1 MSIFRNILMHWKRRF
16 GPYIVEVDGVYI
28 DFRSISSSSVRSL
41 LIKGYY
47 ERDER
52 ELLGKAVRCGDK
64 VVELGAGIGLI
75 GLISRRIVG
84 TIGDVTSFEA
94 NPKLEPVILRNYSI
108 NAFTPK
114 LVMKAVDVVGEGL
127 NFRVSDDIL
136 GSSAENS
143 DTLLSDRL
151 DVPSVSLS
159 EVVKTYRPNVI
170 IMDVEGSEKSLLKCQ
185 SLDRVDRVLV
195 EMHPRTLGRQLCDE
209 LETGMTDR
217 GFSIVERVG
226 DNILFERL

>member
-1 MSIFRNILMHWKRRF
+1 
-16 GPYIVEVDGVYI
+16 
-28 DFRSISSSSVRSL
+28 
-41 LIKGYY
+41 
-47 ERDER
+47 
-52 ELLGKAVRCGDK
+52 
-64 VVELGAGIGLI
+64 
-75 GLISRRIVG
+75 
-84 TIGDVTSFEA
+84 
-94 NPKLEPVILRNYSI
+94 
-108 NAFTPK
+108 
-114 LVMKAVDVVGEGL
+114 MKAVDVIGEGL

-170 IMDVEGSEKSLLKCQ
+170 IMDVEGSEKSLLKCP